1 MLEVDLSS
9 GEAPVLKLPPR
20 SDAPGEVGHK
30 LGTKLKES
38 VEGGR

>member
-20 SDAPGEVGHK
+20 GDSTGEGGHN
-30 LGTKLKES
+30 LSTELKES
-38 VEGGR
+38 VETSR